1 MVHCRF
7 LIHAMCLFLSFCLLV
22 WLRAAHG
29 FVVGEQTRKS
39 TLSSKVGWNF
49 LFFCRRF
56 SPNLTFL
63 TPLVRFDQT
72 ANPDGREYLENG
84 GEKTLW
90 KKNRNKGTC
99 ASDGFGVDPN
109 RNFPFKWGQCVT
121 TSDNRC
127 SSSDDCSSVVYRG
140 PSPSSERE
148 TKAIL
153 AYAAS
158 IFPFKQR
165 KGNVKVS
172 EEKMNTPFATDSE
185 GVFIDVHSH
194 GRDVGWPWGFANQR
208 TPNDAGLGAL
218 GRKFA
223 SFSGYSLW
231 APKMPNRGC
240 ESERCLRRACR
251 M

>member
-1 MVHCRF
+1 M
-7 LIHAMCLFLSFCLLV
+7 
-22 WLRAAHG
+22 
-29 FVVGEQTRKS
+29 
-39 TLSSKVGWNF
+39 
-49 LFFCRRF
+49 
-56 SPNLTFL
+56 
-63 TPLVRFDQT
+63 
-72 ANPDGREYLENG
+72 
-84 GEKTLW
+84 W

-99 ASDGFGVDPN
+99 ASEGFGVDPN
-109 RNFPFKWGQCVT
+109 RNFPFKWGQCIT

-158 IFPFKQR
+158 IFPFRQR
-165 KGNVKVS
+165 KGNVQVS
-172 EEKMNTPFATDSE
+172 EEKLNTPFAPDSE

-194 GRDVGWPWGFANQR
+194 GSLVGWPWGFANQR

-231 APKMPNRGC
+231 APKMPNRKC
-240 ESERCLRRACR
+240 ESEHSFAMCVPTSSLYILHSIPRKTCLAFIRWIRRRHNRYHVRLARCGFVLLRDRDEFLPALRNLVDCDK
-251 M
+251 